1 MNTDR
6 FGRTPRLHGL
16 QSRLENGQAPRFAIG
31 ERVRGL
37 DGGIVVDIDED
48 AVVVAR
54 RNAAGR
60 CTEIVFVG
68 DAARMLRSA

>member
-6 FGRTPRLHGL
+6 FGRTPRLDRL
-16 QSRLENGQAPRFAIG
+16 PSRPENGQAPRFAIG
-31 ERVRGL
+31 DRVRGP
-37 DGGIVVDIDED
+37 GKGIVVDIDED

-54 RNAAGR
+54 RNASGR